1 MQAWPEFAR
10 QLQEDSGIALDYE
23 CRGGLHFCLSDDE
36 LASRAQRIGNSVSYT
51 HLRQIEA
58 FKAVVEHGTVSQ
70 AAIVLGVSQP
80 AVSKL
85 LALSLIHI

>member
-1 MQAWPEFAR
+1 MKET
-10 QLQEDSGIALDYE
+10 L
-23 CRGGLHFCLSDDE
+23 
-36 LASRAQRIGNSVSYT
+36 N
-51 HLRQIEA
+51 LRQIEA